1 MMKAKRPG
9 RFAAAGLLT
18 RVGRAL
24 LSGRGSPRRS
34 AGRQIVQL
42 SGHADRT
49 GREAFVAQ
57 VSRRGGRAEVAVLLA
72 DGSDATARLDVGEL
86 DWLDVR
92 TGDIVLVRASEC
104 AAFSA

>member
-1 MMKAKRPG
+1 
-9 RFAAAGLLT
+9 L
-18 RVGRAL
+18 
-24 LSGRGSPRRS
+24 PRRS
-34 AGRQIVQL
+34 AARPIVEL
-42 SGHADRT
+42 AGHAGGE